1 MNVQF
6 KDGINSELI
15 NNNTDDNEK
24 APFYTAST
32 VVFVFTVQKLGQF
45 VTIEFFVV
53 YLTYIFLQFSH
64 CGLQFNIFTLK
75 NWC

>member
-1 MNVQF
+1 MDMQF

-32 VVFVFTVQKLGQF
+32 VVFVFTVQKLGQ
-45 VTIEFFVV
+45 
-53 YLTYIFLQFSH
+53 
-64 CGLQFNIFTLK
+64 
-75 NWC
+75 